1 MWPTGD
7 LKDIWK
13 WAEFR
18 IQELTEEASKEK
30 EIPRMEFNEG
40 KAVYVQT
47 TQADKIQDKKG
58 LIMINEDTA
67 CPFQDFHIP
76 LHDINKPLDL
86 FK

>member
-1 MWPTGD
+1 
-7 LKDIWK
+7 
-13 WAEFR
+13 
-18 IQELTEEASKEK
+18 
-30 EIPRMEFNEG
+30 MEFNEG

-67 CPFQDFHIP
+67 CPFQDFHNP